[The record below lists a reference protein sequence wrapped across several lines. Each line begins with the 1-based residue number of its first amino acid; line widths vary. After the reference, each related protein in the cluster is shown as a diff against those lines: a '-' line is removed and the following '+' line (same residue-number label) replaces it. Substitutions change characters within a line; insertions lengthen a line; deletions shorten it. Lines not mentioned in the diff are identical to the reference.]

1 MGSMERKV
9 ETISF
14 VLYSIIE
21 VIIVDL
27 IYPEVSLLSLKIRR
41 AVT

>member
-9 ETISF
+9 ETISV

-21 VIIVDL
+21 IIIVDL
-27 IYPEVSLLSLKIRR
+27 IYTEVSLLSLKIRR

>member
-1 MGSMERKV
+1 MEMKV
-9 ETISF
+9 ETISV

-27 IYPEVSLLSLKIRR
+27 IYTEVSFLSLKIRR

>member
-9 ETISF
+9 ETISV

-21 VIIVDL
+21 VIIDL
-27 IYPEVSLLSLKIRR
+27 IYTEVSLLSFKIRR
-41 AVT
+41 TVT

>member
-9 ETISF
+9 ETISV

>member
-9 ETISF
+9 ETISV

-27 IYPEVSLLSLKIRR
+27 IYTELSLLSLKIRR

>member
-1 MGSMERKV
+1 MERKV
-9 ETISF
+9 ETISV

-21 VIIVDL
+21 IIIVDL
-27 IYPEVSLLSLKIRR
+27 IYTEVSLLSLKIRR